1 MDTYPDGTYAEFCRK
16 QASAE
21 AQADQ
26 EPVDESP
33 DRIIEAP
40 KEEAAA
46 KEGETSGGLK
56 RQRTKTIKDKDG
68 NDKTLTV
75 DPEISLKLDQADEDD
90 KKLQEAVDEELK
102 KLKETSEFSKIMVY
116 NHPKILIVPALLAVA
131 MCGFT
136 QPLFGWIFSL
146 YMKILT
152 TPDLTKYKPSV
163 LALKGNALTTALAE
177 GKEAWRTDLQDETV
191 KLTLYTVYIAVA
203 MFVGIVG
210 KSFIFGY
217 LGENVTMKIRVLL
230 YKSILSKHIGFFD

>member
-1 MDTYPDGTYAEFCRK
+1 M
-16 QASAE
+16 
-21 AQADQ
+21 
-26 EPVDESP
+26 
-33 DRIIEAP
+33 
-40 KEEAAA
+40 
-46 KEGETSGGLK
+46 K
-56 RQRTKTIKDKDG
+56 RQRTKTVKDKDG

-90 KKLQEAVDEELK
+90 KKLQAAVDEELK

-146 YMKILT
+146 YMNILT

-163 LALKGNALTTALAE
+163 LALKGNALATALAE

-203 MFVGIVG
+203 MFFGIVG